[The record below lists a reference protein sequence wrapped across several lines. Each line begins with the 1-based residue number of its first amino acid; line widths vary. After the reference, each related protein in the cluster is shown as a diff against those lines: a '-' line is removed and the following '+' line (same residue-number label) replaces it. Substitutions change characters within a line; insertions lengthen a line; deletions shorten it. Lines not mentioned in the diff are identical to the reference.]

1 MNHTSHAS
9 RQDSSSSST
18 QNNNGKNRYTRKER
32 EELTGITRSLRRVKR
47 QLLLKEVEQPQNNV
61 DNLRDLLIRV
71 ASTDNVYDSRS
82 DGMWASS
89 SSLKEESDIPSS
101 YHLGHNRSSSN
112 SSASFSSMNE
122 SMGSLHYY
130 GESSSSRSLGPIN
143 EKGS

>member
-1 MNHTSHAS
+1 MIHTSDAS
-9 RQDSSSSST
+9 RQDSSSSPT
-18 QNNNGKNRYTRKER
+18 QKNNGNRYTRKER
-32 EELTGITRSLRRVKR
+32 EELRGITRSLRRVKR

-71 ASTDNVYDSRS
+71 ASTENVYDSRS
-82 DGMWASS
+82 GMWASS
-89 SSLKEESDIPSS
+89 SSLKEESDAPSS
-101 YHLGHNRSSSN
+101 YHLGHIRSSSN